1 MLNEFRNRIFK
12 CYPIKDRTF
21 FKIGG
26 NIDTLLY
33 PEGVDDICA
42 FVREMGAK
50 NFITLGECSN
60 VLIRDGGVREPV
72 ILMRNMKGVKYNDGL
87 IIAEAGCKNSYVSS
101 YARENA
107 LGGLEFLSG
116 IPGSVGGG
124 IKMNAGCFGSE
135 FKDVVGYVRFVDQ
148 ECVEHCVLGNEINFG
163 YRHSDMPDNVVI
175 TEVALKTFHKDK
187 ELISADIK
195 EILKQKHESQQYGNT
210 CGCVFKNGDGYFAG
224 ALIDQAGLKGRRIG
238 GAYISEKHANF
249 IINDRNATS
258 KDIES
263 LIELV
268 VNEVEQ
274 RFGISLSLELKIF
287 GEDSL

>member
-33 PEGVDDICA
+33 PESVDDICA

-87 IIAEAGCKNSYVSS
+87 IIAEAGCKNSDVSS

-263 LIELV
+263 LIALV